1 MNEGSCTTRKGQMP
15 VEEIEKVID
24 AIPTDQELIQRRRA
38 QIAHAALTV
47 FSKKGFHKSRVR
59 DVARE
64 AGLAVGTIYEYVST
78 KEDILYLA
86 CQQGF
91 AEFEEKVREAV
102 SRHTGPLEKL
112 KAAIHAYYQ
121 IMGDIDD
128 SILLLYRESQ
138 SLDQA
143 GRRMIMRREED
154 VRRIF
159 EEALAQGMEEGIFR
173 VENPKLIAHDILVLG
188 QMWGLKRWS
197 LRKDLGLGEFTKL
210 QMGLVL
216 SGILAR

>member
-1 MNEGSCTTRKGQMP
+1 MKKLIVFDVNETLLDLEALDPHFERAFGNAAVRKTWFATVLRNSLVATITGQYA
-15 VEEIEKVID
+15 D
-24 AIPTDQELIQRRRA
+24 FG
-38 QIAHAALTV
+38 QIAGASLDMTAQQDMVDLSDVDRAAIL
-47 FSKKGFHKSRVR
+47 
-59 DVARE
+59 
-64 AGLAVGTIYEYVST
+64 GTIRNLPAHA
-78 KEDILYLA
+78 D
-86 CQQGF
+86 
-91 AEFEEKVREAV
+91 VRP
-102 SRHTGPLEKL
+102 GLEKL